1 MITIE
6 VQYLG
11 VKAVSNIEVFLGTP
25 CRVSPKSKSLFLS
38 ILRAL
43 VGLWVKG
50 LGLGLDNHVLTCP
63 YLRLTGE
70 KSPAPGSDSVCRLK
84 LKNLLL
90 SHFFVFYLFES
101 DTHVSG
107 SHQLISAWDSD
118 YIIFC
123 DLGWVAYVIIESPP
137 VPIGLGFGT
146 ALGLGLTLRGPDLG
160 LGLDN

>member
-1 MITIE
+1 M
-6 VQYLG
+6 
-11 VKAVSNIEVFLGTP
+11 
-25 CRVSPKSKSLFLS
+25 
-38 ILRAL
+38 RAL

-118 YIIFC
+118 YRT
-123 DLGWVAYVIIESPP
+123 LSLVIIESPP